1 MGNLLAT
8 GDNSCA
14 VRLWAMP
21 KTAEQIA
28 AEKAKKAAML
38 LLELPDADAGSL
50 DEGSAEGSIARKS
63 APGSASC
70 SAPGNCNDHAVAARR
85 AGAGGSNADGAHY
98 NAHGAAALAGT
109 GDDRSL
115 QTGDDRCLATG
126 DDRCLARSLPK
137 GAAPGGV
144 RGGEGAAPL
153 AKTRTWRSSQQ
164 LHAHKSPVT
173 ALLFVAEGELG
184 PKPVLFTAA
193 GDWKVV
199 HWEPDDDGKWHII
212 SQLPV
217 SHAAWIMDLCYVS
230 KTVCALSETRGPLLV
245 TAAGDKSLKVSQ
257 VSHV

>member
-21 KTAEQIA
+21 KTAAQIA

-50 DEGSAEGSIARKS
+50 DEGSAQGSIARKS
-63 APGSASC
+63 APGR
-70 SAPGNCNDHAVAARR
+70 APGNSNDHVVAATR
-85 AGAGGSNADGAHY
+85 AGAGDSNADA
-98 NAHGAAALAGT
+98 ARPAALAG
-109 GDDRSL
+109 
-115 QTGDDRCLATG
+115 TGDDRCLATG
-126 DDRCLARSLPK
+126 DDRSLPRSLPK
-137 GAAPGGV
+137 GAAPGEVG
-144 RGGEGAAPL
+144 GGEGAAPL